1 MRVLTPLTYVQDS
14 DAQKL
19 HSASLELECSR
30 CLFCCC
36 FIQRS
41 LTLQPRLAW
50 NSLCY
55 PSWPWIYGAERRREP
70 IPRMCPLTSTH
81 PLWCTRSQQTHTH
94 THIFLNRKWTTKL
107 ESVLLSNPEFQTTLQ
122 GSPVLYLLSQ
132 TSMLFFYLNMQIR
145 KPFALISLRNYRFP
159 VHRSQIICDYK

>member
-1 MRVLTPLTYVQDS
+1 MRVLTPFTYVQDS

-19 HSASLELECSR
+19 HSASLDLKCNR
-30 CLFCCC
+30 CFSVAVLYNG
-36 FIQRS
+36 
-41 LTLQPRLAW
+41 L
-50 NSLCY
+50 SLC
-55 PSWPWIYGAERRREP
+55 SQGWPGIHYAIQAGLEYMEQKEGENQLPECVPWP
-70 IPRMCPLTSTH
+70 QHTH
-81 PLWCTRSQQTHTH
+81 WDAHAHNRHTH

-159 VHRSQIICDYK
+159 AHRSQIICAYK